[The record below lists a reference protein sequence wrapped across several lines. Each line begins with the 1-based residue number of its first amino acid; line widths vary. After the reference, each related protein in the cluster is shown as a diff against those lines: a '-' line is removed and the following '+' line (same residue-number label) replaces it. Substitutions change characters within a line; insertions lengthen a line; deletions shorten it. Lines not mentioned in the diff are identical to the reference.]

1 MLYCCLVAVPAFGAE
16 LLLGEPTVDGERV
29 DVPIRLEAGPDEAV
43 AALDLS
49 FVFDP
54 AVFSYEGVQG
64 SGALSAAGKR
74 VVGRASETGR
84 VDLVVSG
91 MNADTIASGPL
102 AAIQLVQSADP
113 PEGRTRFT
121 VGGATL
127 TTPDADVIPS
137 EGAAE
142 EVALAPLA
150 ERTGAGG
157 GPITD
162 DPIVDSDDA
171 TTPDSETPGAPDAS
185 PRGDPSSGQGGGLS
199 PERVALLREA
209 LRQLE
214 EMRANVAESTEGPA
228 ETPGDV
234 SAEPGPAPGPSEVAD
249 EARDLTAARATRLS
263 QSPGAVEVDLRA
275 PEETPVGGP
284 PADTP
289 RPTSRLRVGLALLL
303 SGAVALV
310 ALIALR
316 KHLFR

>member
-1 MLYCCLVAVPAFGAE
+1 MYSLVAVPAFCAE
-16 LLLGEPTVDGERV
+16 LRLGEPTVDGERV

-74 VVGRASETGR
+74 ILGRASETGR

-91 MNADTIASGPL
+91 MNTDTIASGPL
-102 AAIQLVQSADP
+102 AAIQLVQTADP

-142 EVALAPLA
+142 EVSLPPLA

-157 GPITD
+157 APISD

-171 TTPDSETPGAPDAS
+171 TTPDSETLGAPES
-185 PRGDPSSGQGGGLS
+185 PPGGDPSTGKGGGLS
-199 PERVALLREA
+199 PDRIALLREA

-214 EMRANVAESTEGPA
+214 AMRAGVAEPGEGPV
-228 ETPGDV
+228 ETPDDV
-234 SAEPGPAPGPSEVAD
+234 SADHEVQAAPSESPAALDPSVAPTQPGD
-249 EARDLTAARATRLS
+249 RA
-263 QSPGAVEVDLRA
+263 PNPVEVDLRV
-275 PEETPVGGP
+275 PEETPAGRP
-284 PADTP
+284 PDAP
-289 RPTSRLRVGLALLL
+289 RPTTRLRVGLALLL
-303 SGAVALV
+303 SGALALV
-310 ALIALR
+310 ALFALR

>member
-1 MLYCCLVAVPAFGAE
+1 MYSLVAVPAFCAE
-16 LLLGEPTVDGERV
+16 LRLGEPTVDGERV

-74 VVGRASETGR
+74 VVGRASQTGR

-91 MNADTIASGPL
+91 MNAETIASGPL
-102 AAIQLVQSADP
+102 AAIQLVQTADP

-142 EVALAPLA
+142 EVSLAPLS
-150 ERTGAGG
+150 ERTGAVGA
-157 GPITD
+157 PISD
-162 DPIVDSDDA
+162 DPSAELDQTPAADS
-171 TTPDSETPGAPDAS
+171 SERPEPPVTRPAAGEE
-185 PRGDPSSGQGGGLS
+185 GGRLS
-199 PERVALLREA
+199 PDRIALLREA

-214 EMRANVAESTEGPA
+214 AMRAGVAEPGEGPA
-228 ETPGDV
+228 ETPDDVGADHEAEAASSEWPAAPDPSVAPTQPGDR
-234 SAEPGPAPGPSEVAD
+234 APNP
-249 EARDLTAARATRLS
+249 
-263 QSPGAVEVDLRA
+263 VEVDLRV
-275 PEETPVGGP
+275 PEETPAGR
-284 PADTP
+284 PADAP
-289 RPTSRLRVGLALLL
+289 RPTTRLRVGLALLL
-303 SGAVALV
+303 SGALALV
-310 ALIALR
+310 ALFALR

>member
-1 MLYCCLVAVPAFGAE
+1 M
-16 LLLGEPTVDGERV
+16 DGERV

-43 AALDLS
+43 AALDLT

-74 VVGRASETGR
+74 VVGRASQTGR

-91 MNADTIASGPL
+91 MNADVIAPGPL

-142 EVALAPLA
+142 EVSLAPLA
-150 ERTGAGG
+150 ERIGARG

-171 TTPDSETPGAPDAS
+171 TTPDSETSETPDAS
-185 PRGDPSSGQGGGLS
+185 PSGAPSSGEGGGLS
-199 PERVALLREA
+199 PEDVALLREA

-214 EMRANVAESTEGPA
+214 AMRAGVAEPTEGPA
-228 ETPGDV
+228 ETQGEV
-234 SAEPGPAPGPSEVAD
+234 SADPGPARGPSEVAD
-249 EARDLTAARATRLS
+249 EARDLTAARATPSS
-263 QSPGAVEVDLRA
+263 QFPGPVEVELHA
-275 PEETPVGGP
+275 PKGAAADP
-284 PADTP
+284 PPDGA
-289 RPTSRLRVGLALLL
+289 RPTSRLRVGLALLF
-303 SGAVALV
+303 SGAIALV